1 MNMVKPLNEVVSKT
15 DCIVILDTC
24 IARELAHEDKCP
36 EWVATYEEM
45 ALDGYSFSLS
55 DVAFAELADQINRDS
70 IKEKE
75 KVRMIERLSR
85 FINQNLPVFL
95 GKRDIIASLGGKHNQ
110 PDWSIKEFIELSKS
124 AWNYLQEN
132 SSNKYIPVS
141 EVLQEERNHWV
152 EIFKNLAEKNSHD
165 NNKLHEKSEEIL
177 DFTFQ
182 AIDKNK
188 VFSNPPESIRVDL
201 QVRLLW
207 RQFLRSRESKFPYD
221 PSSKKKKNDG
231 IDFDLYLYFYIPA
244 LVITLD
250 DGFFKSIKDIKS
262 YQKDWFVKPEYLASQ
277 WREGVKLNPS
287 WPQN

>member
-1 MNMVKPLNEVVSKT
+1 MVKPLDEVVNKT

-55 DVAFAELADQINRDS
+55 DVAFAELADQIDRDS
-70 IKEKE
+70 IKEKD

-95 GKRDIIASLGGKHNQ
+95 GKRDIIAIIGGKHNQ

-124 AWNYLQEN
+124 AWDYLQDN
-132 SSNKYIPVS
+132 SSNKCIPAS
-141 EVLQEERNHWV
+141 EILQEERDHWM
-152 EIFKNLAEKNSHD
+152 EMFKCFAEKNSHD
-165 NNKLHEKSEEIL
+165 NKLHEKSEEML
-177 DFTFQ
+177 DLVFQ
-182 AIDKNK
+182 DIDENK
-188 VFSNPPESIRVDL
+188 VISNPPESIRCDL
-201 QVRLLW
+201 QVKLLW
-207 RQFLRSRESKFPYD
+207 RLFLRSRESKFPYD
-221 PSSKKKKNDG
+221 YSSKKKKNDG
-231 IDFDLYLYFYIPA
+231 IDFDLYKYFHIPA

-250 DGFFKSIKDIKS
+250 NGFFKSIKDIKS

-287 WPQN
+287 WP